1 MKSGK
6 KKKKGL
12 CIYCGKIKEITKDH
26 VPPKGFFPEPR
37 PSDLIT
43 VPSCVKCNKDTEKD
57 EDYFRA
63 TFMFSNAG
71 ITPAGK
77 KLWNQKLDNM
87 YKKNLG
93 LRRKIAQDFKKVKL
107 VPSRGLFIRSQTASF
122 PDSARIDN
130 VVCKIVKGL
139 YYHEYNEI
147 IPSSI
152 CIAARFV
159 QTQEDKNEAFKY
171 ELQFGSR
178 SWPGVF
184 EYRFDRTSKKNEC
197 IFWLMRFY
205 GCIIFYAI
213 GCNEKNFKDT
223 INGYA

>member
-43 VPSCVKCNKDTEKD
+43 VPSCVECNKDKEKD

-71 ITPAGK
+71 ISPAGK
-77 KLWNQKLDNM
+77 KLWDQKLNKM

-93 LRRKIAQDFKKVKL
+93 LRRKIAQDIKKVNL
-107 VPSRGLFIRSQTASF
+107 LTPSGLYIRRQSASF
-122 PDSARIDN
+122 PNSVRIEN
-130 VVCKIVKGL
+130 VVCKIVK
-139 YYHEYNEI
+139 
-147 IPSSI
+147 
-152 CIAARFV
+152 
-159 QTQEDKNEAFKY
+159 
-171 ELQFGSR
+171 
-178 SWPGVF
+178 
-184 EYRFDRTSKKNEC
+184 
-197 IFWLMRFY
+197 
-205 GCIIFYAI
+205 
-213 GCNEKNFKDT
+213 
-223 INGYA
+223 

>member
-6 KKKKGL
+6 KKEKWL

-26 VPPKGFFPEPR
+26 VPPKNLFPKPR

-71 ITPAGK
+71 ISPVGK
-77 KLWNQKLDNM
+77 KLWDQKLDKM

-93 LRRKIAQDFKKVKL
+93 LRRKIAQDFKVVNL
-107 VPSRGLFIRSQTASF
+107 VTQSGLYIRRQTASF
-122 PDSARIDN
+122 PDSVRLEN

-139 YYHEYNEI
+139 YYHEYRHE
-147 IPSSI
+147 
-152 CIAARFV
+152 FL
-159 QTQEDKNEAFKY
+159 F
-171 ELQFGSR
+171 
-178 SWPGVF
+178 
-184 EYRFDRTSKKNEC
+184 
-197 IFWLMRFY
+197 
-205 GCIIFYAI
+205 
-213 GCNEKNFKDT
+213 
-223 INGYA
+223 